1 MKDRN
6 GLDLMVESIIR
17 DRVQRRILEVLLEES
32 KRNPTGFG
40 VHRSDMKTALNIP
53 EKAMDFNMK
62 YLSIMN
68 LVSYVPVPNFHW
80 LWAKITGPGI
90 AAIEDTLYYE
100 QLLTENKIGEH
111 R

>member
-1 MKDRN
+1 MVDSIIKDRIHR
-6 GLDLMVESIIR
+6 L
-17 DRVQRRILEVLLEES
+17 ILEVLLEES

-40 VHRSDMKTALNIP
+40 VHRSDMKAALNIP
-53 EKAMDFNMK
+53 ERAMDFNMR
-62 YLSIMN
+62 YLLKMN

-100 QLLTENKIGEH
+100 QLLNENKIGEKK
-111 R
+111 